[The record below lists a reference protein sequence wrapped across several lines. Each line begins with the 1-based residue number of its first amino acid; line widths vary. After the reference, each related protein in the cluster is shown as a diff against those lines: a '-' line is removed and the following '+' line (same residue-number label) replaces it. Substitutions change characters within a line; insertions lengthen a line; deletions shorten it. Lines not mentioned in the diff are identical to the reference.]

1 VSGDT
6 GAMSFTHATF
16 PNQPA
21 KHQGT
26 PLIRPESVVR
36 NLLDNPDV
44 IIPECVIIGYSSR
57 LHALLEA
64 RGFHNVRGYSAPWH
78 SMWLQEESGPSPV
91 GVVEGFGFGAPNAAI
106 VIEELTTLGVRR
118 FINVGLA
125 GALPNEVDFGDVV
138 LCTAAIRDEGV
149 SHHYVPAAR
158 YAYPSTGLTDEVR
171 QALLRTGN
179 PFTEG
184 MTWTLDAVYRE
195 TVEEALAYREEG
207 VVTVEMEAAA
217 LFTIAE
223 IRGVEIASLFTVSDH
238 LLAESEWRPAPNKQ
252 LLTDGLGRILD
263 VSLKVLSP
271 EGHFESKSLLDSG
284 AETEG
289 PFT

>member
-1 VSGDT
+1 
-6 GAMSFTHATF
+6 MSLTNPTF
-16 PNQPA
+16 PNRPD

-36 NLLDNPDV
+36 NLLDNADV

-57 LHALLEA
+57 LHPLLEA
-64 RGFHNVRGYSAPWH
+64 RGFQNVRGYSAPWH
-78 SMWLQEESGPSPV
+78 SMWLQEQSGAARV
-91 GVVEGFGFGAPNAAI
+91 GVVEGFGFGAPGAAI
-106 VIEELTTLGVRR
+106 VIEELTALGVRR
-118 FINVGLA
+118 FVNVGLA
-125 GALPNEVDFGDVV
+125 GALPNDVDFGDIV

-149 SHHYVPAAR
+149 SHHYVPATR
-158 YAYPSTGLTDEVR
+158 YAYPSAGLTDELR
-171 QALLRTGN
+171 QAMLRKGD

-223 IRGVEIASLFTVSDH
+223 VRSVEIASLFTISDH
-238 LLAESEWRPAPNKQ
+238 LLADSEWRPAPDKQ
-252 LLTDGLGRILD
+252 LLTDGLARILD
-263 VSLKVLSP
+263 VALRVLSP
-271 EGHFESKSLLDSG
+271 EGRIESSVLFDSDV
-284 AETEG
+284 ETEG

>member
-1 VSGDT
+1 
-6 GAMSFTHATF
+6 
-16 PNQPA
+16 
-21 KHQGT
+21 
-26 PLIRPESVVR
+26 
-36 NLLDNPDV
+36 
-44 IIPECVIIGYSSR
+44 
-57 LHALLEA
+57 
-64 RGFHNVRGYSAPWH
+64 
-78 SMWLQEESGPSPV
+78 
-91 GVVEGFGFGAPNAAI
+91 
-106 VIEELTTLGVRR
+106 
-118 FINVGLA
+118 
-125 GALPNEVDFGDVV
+125 
-138 LCTAAIRDEGV
+138 
-149 SHHYVPAAR
+149 
-158 YAYPSTGLTDEVR
+158 
-171 QALLRTGN
+171 
-179 PFTEG
+179 

-223 IRGVEIASLFTVSDH
+223 VLGVEIASLFTASDH

-271 EGHFESKSLLDSG
+271 EGRFELKPLLDNG

>member
-1 VSGDT
+1 
-6 GAMSFTHATF
+6 MSLTNPTF
-16 PNQPA
+16 PNRPD

-36 NLLDNPDV
+36 NLLDNADV

-57 LHALLEA
+57 LHPLLEA
-64 RGFHNVRGYSAPWH
+64 RGFQNVRGYSAPWH
-78 SMWLQEESGPSPV
+78 SMWLQEQSGAARV
-91 GVVEGFGFGAPNAAI
+91 GVVEGFGFGAPGAAI
-106 VIEELTTLGVRR
+106 VIEELTALGVRR
-118 FINVGLA
+118 FVNVGLA
-125 GALPNEVDFGDVV
+125 GALPNDVDFGDVV

-149 SHHYVPAAR
+149 SHHYVPATR
-158 YAYPSTGLTDEVR
+158 YAYPSAGLTDELR
-171 QALLRTGN
+171 QAMLRKGD

-223 IRGVEIASLFTVSDH
+223 VRSVEIASLFTISDH
-238 LLAESEWRPAPNKQ
+238 LLADSEWRPAPDKQ
-252 LLTDGLGRILD
+252 LLTDGLARILD
-263 VSLKVLSP
+263 VALRVLSP
-271 EGHFESKSLLDSG
+271 EGRIESSVLFDSDV
-284 AETEG
+284 ETEG

>member
-1 VSGDT
+1 
-6 GAMSFTHATF
+6 MSLTNPTF
-16 PNQPA
+16 PNRPD

-36 NLLDNPDV
+36 NLLDNADV

-57 LHALLEA
+57 LHPLLEA
-64 RGFHNVRGYSAPWH
+64 RGFQNVRGYSAPWH
-78 SMWLQEESGPSPV
+78 SMWLQEQSGAARV
-91 GVVEGFGFGAPNAAI
+91 GVGEGCGFGAPGAAI
-106 VIEELTTLGVRR
+106 VIEELTALGVRR
-118 FINVGLA
+118 FVNVGLA
-125 GALPNEVDFGDVV
+125 GALPNDVDFGDVV

-149 SHHYVPAAR
+149 SHHYVPATR
-158 YAYPSTGLTDEVR
+158 YAYPSAGLTDELR
-171 QALLRTGN
+171 QAMLRKGD

-223 IRGVEIASLFTVSDH
+223 VRGVEIASLFTISDH
-238 LLAESEWRPAPNKQ
+238 LLADSEWRPAPNKQ
-252 LLTDGLGRILD
+252 LLTDGLARILD
-263 VSLKVLSP
+263 VALRVLSP
-271 EGHFESKSLLDSG
+271 EGRIESSVLFDSDV
-284 AETEG
+284 ETEG

>member
-1 VSGDT
+1 
-6 GAMSFTHATF
+6 
-16 PNQPA
+16 
-21 KHQGT
+21 
-26 PLIRPESVVR
+26 
-36 NLLDNPDV
+36 
-44 IIPECVIIGYSSR
+44 
-57 LHALLEA
+57 
-64 RGFHNVRGYSAPWH
+64 
-78 SMWLQEESGPSPV
+78 MWLQEESDPSRV

-158 YAYPSTGLTDEVR
+158 YAYPSMGLTDELR
-171 QALLRTGN
+171 QALLSKGD

-223 IRGVEIASLFTVSDH
+223 VLGVEIASLFTASDH

-271 EGHFESKSLLDSG
+271 EGRFELKPLLDNG

>member
-1 VSGDT
+1 
-6 GAMSFTHATF
+6 MSLTNPTF
-16 PNQPA
+16 PNRPD

-36 NLLDNPDV
+36 NLLDNADV

-57 LHALLEA
+57 LHPLLEA
-64 RGFHNVRGYSAPWH
+64 RGFQNVRGYSAPWH
-78 SMWLQEESGPSPV
+78 SMWLQEQSGAARV
-91 GVVEGFGFGAPNAAI
+91 GVVEGFGFGAPGAAI
-106 VIEELTTLGVRR
+106 VIEELTALGVRR
-118 FINVGLA
+118 FVNVGLA
-125 GALPNEVDFGDVV
+125 GALPNDVDFGDIV

-149 SHHYVPAAR
+149 SHHYVPATR
-158 YAYPSTGLTDEVR
+158 YAYPSAGITDELR
-171 QALLRTGN
+171 QAMLRKGD

-195 TVEEALAYREEG
+195 TVEEALAYREEE

-223 IRGVEIASLFTVSDH
+223 VRGVEIASLFTISDH
-238 LLAESEWRPAPNKQ
+238 LLADSEWRPAPNKQ
-252 LLTDGLGRILD
+252 LLTDGLARILD
-263 VSLKVLSP
+263 VALRVLSP
-271 EGHFESKSLLDSG
+271 EGRIESSVLFDSDV
-284 AETEG
+284 ETEG

>member
-1 VSGDT
+1 
-6 GAMSFTHATF
+6 MSFKDATF

-26 PLIRPESVVR
+26 PLIRPENVVR
-36 NLLDNPDV
+36 ALLDNADV
-44 IIPECVIIGYSSR
+44 VIPECVIIGYSGR

-78 SMWLQEESGPSPV
+78 SMWLHEESGLSRV

-106 VIEELTTLGVRR
+106 VIEELTALGVRR
-118 FINVGLA
+118 FINIGLA
-125 GALPNEVDFGDVV
+125 GALPNEVGFGDVV

-158 YAYPSTGLTDEVR
+158 YAYPSMVLTDELR
-171 QALLRTGN
+171 QALLSKGE

-184 MTWTLDAVYRE
+184 MTWTLDAIYRE
-195 TVEEALAYREEG
+195 TVEEALVYREEG

-217 LFTIAE
+217 LFTIGE
-223 IRGVEIASLFTVSDH
+223 VLGVEIASLFTVSDH
-238 LLAESEWRPAPNKQ
+238 LLAESEWRPAPKKQ
-252 LLTDGLGRILD
+252 LLTEGLGRILD

-271 EGHFESKSLLDSG
+271 EGRFDSTPLSNGG
-284 AETEG
+284 AELDG
-289 PFT
+289 HFT

>member
-1 VSGDT
+1 
-6 GAMSFTHATF
+6 MSLTNPTF
-16 PNQPA
+16 PNRPD

-36 NLLDNPDV
+36 NLLDNADV

-57 LHALLEA
+57 LHPLLEA
-64 RGFHNVRGYSAPWH
+64 RGFQNVRVYSAPWH
-78 SMWLQEESGPSPV
+78 SMWLQEQSGAARV
-91 GVVEGFGFGAPNAAI
+91 GVVEGFGFGAPGAAI
-106 VIEELTTLGVRR
+106 VIEELTALGVRR
-118 FINVGLA
+118 FVNVGLA
-125 GALPNEVDFGDVV
+125 GALPNDVDFGDIV

-149 SHHYVPAAR
+149 SHHYVPATR
-158 YAYPSTGLTDEVR
+158 YAYPSAGLTDELR
-171 QALLRTGN
+171 QAMLRKGD

-223 IRGVEIASLFTVSDH
+223 VRGVEIASLFTISDH
-238 LLAESEWRPAPNKQ
+238 LLADSEWRPAPNKQ
-252 LLTDGLGRILD
+252 LLTDGLARILD
-263 VSLKVLSP
+263 VALRVLSP
-271 EGHFESKSLLDSG
+271 EGRIESSVLFDSDV
-284 AETEG
+284 ETEG

>member
-1 VSGDT
+1 
-6 GAMSFTHATF
+6 MSLTNPTF
-16 PNQPA
+16 PNRPD

-36 NLLDNPDV
+36 NLLDNADV

-57 LHALLEA
+57 LHPLLEA
-64 RGFHNVRGYSAPWH
+64 RGFQNVRAYSAPWH
-78 SMWLQEESGPSPV
+78 SMWLQEQSGAARV
-91 GVVEGFGFGAPNAAI
+91 GVVEGFGFGAPGAAI
-106 VIEELTTLGVRR
+106 VIEELTALGVRR
-118 FINVGLA
+118 FVNVGLA
-125 GALPNEVDFGDVV
+125 GALPNDVDFGDVV

-149 SHHYVPAAR
+149 SHHYVPATR
-158 YAYPSTGLTDEVR
+158 YAYPSAGLTDELR
-171 QALLRTGN
+171 QAMLRKGD

-223 IRGVEIASLFTVSDH
+223 VRGVEIASLFTISDH
-238 LLAESEWRPAPNKQ
+238 LLADSEWRPAPDKQ
-252 LLTDGLGRILD
+252 LLTDGLARILD
-263 VSLKVLSP
+263 VALRVLSP
-271 EGHFESKSLLDSG
+271 EGRIESSVLFDSDV
-284 AETEG
+284 ETEG

>member
-1 VSGDT
+1 
-6 GAMSFTHATF
+6 MSLTNPTF
-16 PNQPA
+16 PNRPD

-36 NLLDNPDV
+36 NLLDNADV

-57 LHALLEA
+57 LHPLLEA
-64 RGFHNVRGYSAPWH
+64 RGFQNVRGYSAPWH
-78 SMWLQEESGPSPV
+78 SMWLQEQSGAARV
-91 GVVEGFGFGAPNAAI
+91 GVVEGFGFGAPGAAI
-106 VIEELTTLGVRR
+106 VIEELTALGVRR
-118 FINVGLA
+118 FVNVGLA
-125 GALPNEVDFGDVV
+125 GALPNDVDFGDIV

-149 SHHYVPAAR
+149 SHHYVPATR
-158 YAYPSTGLTDEVR
+158 YAYPSAGLTDELR
-171 QALLRTGN
+171 QAMLRKGD

-223 IRGVEIASLFTVSDH
+223 VRGVEIASLFTISDH
-238 LLAESEWRPAPNKQ
+238 LLADSEWRPAPNKQ
-252 LLTDGLGRILD
+252 LLTDGLARILD
-263 VSLKVLSP
+263 VALRVLSP
-271 EGHFESKSLLDSG
+271 EGRIESSVLFDSDV
-284 AETEG
+284 ETEG

>member
-1 VSGDT
+1 
-6 GAMSFTHATF
+6 
-16 PNQPA
+16 
-21 KHQGT
+21 
-26 PLIRPESVVR
+26 
-36 NLLDNPDV
+36 
-44 IIPECVIIGYSSR
+44 
-57 LHALLEA
+57 
-64 RGFHNVRGYSAPWH
+64 
-78 SMWLQEESGPSPV
+78 MWLQEESDPARV

-106 VIEELTTLGVRR
+106 VIEELTALGVRR

-125 GALPNEVDFGDVV
+125 GALPTEVDFGDVV
-138 LCTAAIRDEGV
+138 LCTGAIRDEGV

-158 YAYPSTGLTDEVR
+158 YAYPSTGLTDELR
-171 QALLRTGN
+171 QALLRKGD

-195 TVEEALAYREEG
+195 TVEEALSYREEG

-223 IRGVEIASLFTVSDH
+223 VLGVEIASLFTVSDH

-252 LLTDGLGRILD
+252 LLTDGLARILD
-263 VSLKVLSP
+263 VALEVLSP
-271 EGHFESKSLLDSG
+271 EGRFESGPLLDSG

>member
-1 VSGDT
+1 
-6 GAMSFTHATF
+6 MSLTNPTF
-16 PNQPA
+16 PNRPD

-36 NLLDNPDV
+36 NLLDNADV

-57 LHALLEA
+57 LHPLLEA
-64 RGFHNVRGYSAPWH
+64 RGFQNVRGYSAPWH
-78 SMWLQEESGPSPV
+78 SMWLQEQSGAARV
-91 GVVEGFGFGAPNAAI
+91 GVVEGFGFGAPGAAI
-106 VIEELTTLGVRR
+106 VIEELTALGVRR
-118 FINVGLA
+118 FVNVGLA
-125 GALPNEVDFGDVV
+125 GALPNDVDFGDIV

-149 SHHYVPAAR
+149 SHHYVPATR
-158 YAYPSTGLTDEVR
+158 YAYPSAGLTDELR
-171 QALLRTGN
+171 QAMLRKGD

-223 IRGVEIASLFTVSDH
+223 VRSVEIASLFTISDH
-238 LLAESEWRPAPNKQ
+238 LLADSEWRPAPNKQ
-252 LLTDGLGRILD
+252 LLTDGLARILD
-263 VSLKVLSP
+263 VALRVLSP
-271 EGHFESKSLLDSG
+271 EGRIESSVLFDSDV
-284 AETEG
+284 ETEG

>member
-1 VSGDT
+1 
-6 GAMSFTHATF
+6 MSLTNPTF
-16 PNQPA
+16 PNRPD

-36 NLLDNPDV
+36 NLLDNADV

-57 LHALLEA
+57 LHPLLEA
-64 RGFHNVRGYSAPWH
+64 RGFQNVRGYSAPWH
-78 SMWLQEESGPSPV
+78 SMWLQEQSGAARV
-91 GVVEGFGFGAPNAAI
+91 GVVEGFGFGAPGAAI
-106 VIEELTTLGVRR
+106 VIEELTALGVRR
-118 FINVGLA
+118 FVNVGLA
-125 GALPNEVDFGDVV
+125 GALPNDVDFGDIV

-149 SHHYVPAAR
+149 SHHYVPATR
-158 YAYPSTGLTDEVR
+158 YAYPSAGLTDELR
-171 QALLRTGN
+171 QAMLRKGD

-217 LFTIAE
+217 LITIAE
-223 IRGVEIASLFTVSDH
+223 VRSVEIASLFTISDH
-238 LLAESEWRPAPNKQ
+238 LLADSEWRPAPNKQ
-252 LLTDGLGRILD
+252 LLTDGLARILD
-263 VSLKVLSP
+263 VALRVLSP
-271 EGHFESKSLLDSG
+271 EGRIESSVLFDSDV
-284 AETEG
+284 ETEG